1 MFRRHVF
8 NLLSIL
14 IIVDRTKDNLQRAR
28 GQISIKLKTFQKL
41 ARQLSSY
48 YNFKNFPTM
57 NKIFYFSRETEQEL
71 FYRTR
76 LQLCPDLIHSNEFSL
91 YNDGSVLV
99 GGKVMSGHN
108 YCISSALLWFCNSV
122 YNRYYTSH
130 SIVISLYS
138 CMLLNL

>member
-1 MFRRHVF
+1 
-8 NLLSIL
+8 
-14 IIVDRTKDNLQRAR
+14 
-28 GQISIKLKTFQKL
+28 
-41 ARQLSSY
+41 
-48 YNFKNFPTM
+48 M

-122 YNRYYTSH
+122 YNRYLCILFLGAVAPLGLAMS
-130 SIVISLYS
+130 VSLWT
-138 CMLLNL
+138 LLKYEL

>member
-1 MFRRHVF
+1 
-8 NLLSIL
+8 
-14 IIVDRTKDNLQRAR
+14 
-28 GQISIKLKTFQKL
+28 
-41 ARQLSSY
+41 
-48 YNFKNFPTM
+48 M

-76 LQLCPDLIHSNEFSL
+76 LQSCPDLIHSNEFSL

-122 YNRYYTSH
+122 YNRYLCILFLVMSRFLDL
-130 SIVISLYS
+130 IS
-138 CMLLNL
+138 